1 MASSVVLINI
11 KGEVLIYRNYKYD
24 VSRSETMEF
33 CRKIIA
39 TKEAKEKPIIYMNGV
54 SYIHITHKEITLLA
68 TTKSNANT
76 AMIFNFLYSFVDLC
90 RAYFKDFSEEEIKK
104 NFVIIY
110 ELLDEV
116 MDYGYPQLTDPSV
129 LKQYI
134 TTGEKKFDV
143 QELKNIEAT
152 ITQITGNITWRGQNI
167 FYKSNEVFID
177 IIENINLLISK
188 EGELIKSEVVGSV
201 MVKSNLSGMPE
212 CKFGMNDKLQIEQ
225 AKSSTTTGTSSVSK
239 STSSKGINI
248 EDIKFHQCV
257 RLSDF
262 NRDRTITFIPP
273 DGNFEL
279 MKFRV
284 TENVIIPFKVF
295 CNIIETPLAGF
306 PNVPQSIDLDLD
318 VKALFDMA
326 LFAQDV
332 VIKVQIPKNA
342 TGVKTHANLG
352 KAKHEVDKSAI
363 VWRIKKIF
371 GDKDCKLKCEI
382 PLISISDPQP
392 WAKQPITMEFNIP
405 MFTASGLRVR
415 FLKIQEK
422 SGYKPMKWIRYN
434 TKAGDFQFRIK

>member
-1 MASSVVLINI
+1 MASSLVLVNI

-54 SYIHITHKEITLLA
+54 SYIHTTDGEITLLA
-68 TTKSNANT
+68 TSKSNTNT
-76 AMIFNFLYSFVDLC
+76 AMIFNFLYAFINLC
-90 RAYFKDFSEEEIKK
+90 KSYFGSFSEEKIKN
-104 NFVIIY
+104 NFVLIY

-116 MDYGYPQLTDPSV
+116 MDYGYPQITDPQI
-129 LKQYI
+129 LKKYI
-134 TTGEKKFDV
+134 TQGGPKFDT
-143 QELKNIEAT
+143 EDMKKLENT
-152 ITQITGNITWRGQNI
+152 LTQLTGTVSWREQNI
-167 FYKSNEVFID
+167 FHRTNEVFID
-177 IIENINLLISK
+177 IIENINLLINR
-188 EGELIKSEVVGSV
+188 EGELIRSEVLGSV
-201 MVKSNLSGMPE
+201 MVKSQLSGWPE
-212 CKFGMNDKLQIEQ
+212 CKFGMNDKLQIAQ
-225 AKSSTTTGTSSVSK
+225 SK
-239 STSSKGINI
+239 SNTATKGINI

-262 NRDRTITFIPP
+262 YKDRTITFIPP

-284 TENVIIPFKVF
+284 TDNVIIPFKLF
-295 CNIIETPLAGF
+295 CNIIETPLPGY

-318 VKALFDMA
+318 VKALFDMT

-332 VIKVQIPKNA
+332 VIKIQIPKNA
-342 TGVKTHANLG
+342 TGVKTHSNLG
-352 KAKHEVDKSAI
+352 KAKHESDKSAI

-382 PLISISDPQP
+382 PLISVSDPQP
-392 WAKQPITMEFNIP
+392 WAKQPISMEFNIP
-405 MFTASGLRVR
+405 MFTSSGLRVR
-415 FLKIQEK
+415 FLKITEK
-422 SGYKPMKWIRYN
+422 SGYKPLKWIRYM